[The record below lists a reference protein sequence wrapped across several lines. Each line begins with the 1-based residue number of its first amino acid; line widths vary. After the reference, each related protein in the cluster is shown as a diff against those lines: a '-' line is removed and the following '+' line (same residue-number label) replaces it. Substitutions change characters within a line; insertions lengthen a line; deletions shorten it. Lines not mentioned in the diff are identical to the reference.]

1 MLRFKLKLIKLKPGF
16 SNQSFDQFYIED
28 RQLEMKKLWL
38 LKILR
43 KVLEYEAILED
54 QRLTEELEDD
64 YMEIIDNEHQMSVY
78 DDALIYN
85 M

>member
-1 MLRFKLKLIKLKPGF
+1 
-16 SNQSFDQFYIED
+16 
-28 RQLEMKKLWL
+28 MKKLWL
-38 LKILR
+38 LKILT

-64 YMEIIDNEHQMSVY
+64 YMEIIDNEHQISVY

>member
-16 SNQSFDQFYIED
+16 SNQSFDQFYIEV

-43 KVLEYEAILED
+43 KVLEYEAMLED